1 MSEEKKSYVRKEI
14 TLEVDGVY
22 FTNVKD
28 LVKIKTIDDVKD
40 ELYLYNITES
50 CTQRVKLS
58 THRLVERVR

>member
-1 MSEEKKSYVRKEI
+1 MSEEKIK
-14 TLEVDGVY
+14 LEVDGVY

-28 LVKIKTIDDVKD
+28 LVKIRVIDEVKD
-40 ELYLYNITES
+40 EIYLYNITES